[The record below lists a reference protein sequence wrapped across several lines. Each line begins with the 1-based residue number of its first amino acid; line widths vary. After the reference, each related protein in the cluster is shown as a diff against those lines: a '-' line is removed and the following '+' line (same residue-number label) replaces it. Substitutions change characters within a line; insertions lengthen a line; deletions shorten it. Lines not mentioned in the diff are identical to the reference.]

1 VVPIK
6 GVITMS
12 AALHRFRSK
21 RDRLKEQ
28 QRETLRQLVIHFAEG
43 GGVSDEAIS
52 PIMSVIDAQTAS
64 SKG

>member
-1 VVPIK
+1 
-6 GVITMS
+6 MS